1 MLTPK
6 IIVKLGCILAIIVAF
21 LTKTR
26 LRIRYKN
33 RNRTIEID
41 INNPA
46 KKEKRQPRRLSNNAY
61 LKEQPVS
68 AKPERSFQV
77 QYTTKAK
84 KLKQGCEIMWLEY
97 ISYFV
102 SLVILTIVWTI
113 ALFCLF
119 NANLH
124 IKSKWFEIDITTER
138 HDE

>member
-61 LKEQPVS
+61 LKE
-68 AKPERSFQV
+68 
-77 QYTTKAK
+77 
-84 KLKQGCEIMWLEY
+84 
-97 ISYFV
+97 
-102 SLVILTIVWTI
+102 
-113 ALFCLF
+113 
-119 NANLH
+119 
-124 IKSKWFEIDITTER
+124 
-138 HDE
+138 